1 VLHFVGKL
9 NIPTSQED
17 MEAAGI
23 FDAYEQYA
31 GSYVSTNGWINFV
44 VNPCG

>member
-1 VLHFVGKL
+1 MLQCVGKL
-9 NIPTSQED
+9 NKPTSQED

-31 GSYVSTNGWINFV
+31 GSYVSPNGWINYV